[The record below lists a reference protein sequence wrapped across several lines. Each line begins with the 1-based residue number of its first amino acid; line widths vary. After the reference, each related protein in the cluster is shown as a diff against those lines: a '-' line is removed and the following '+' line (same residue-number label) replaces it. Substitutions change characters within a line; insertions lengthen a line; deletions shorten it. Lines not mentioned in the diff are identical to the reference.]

1 MAIPLRSQPSKKR
14 SVVASSKRAPRLS
27 VVAPRRR
34 RWPAAFV
41 GVAIFVVIGG
51 MLGAAV
57 FHTQLAQRQLEI
69 DSLERSVDDAS
80 ERFDEL
86 RRDRA
91 VLRSPERVADEAV
104 RLGMVRGT
112 TSEFVLIDPADLAR
126 QIAAG
131 GAAASDTIRILADT
145 DPLDQFRDVKAV
157 SAGQP

>member
-1 MAIPLRSQPSKKR
+1 MAIPLRGQPSKKR
-14 SVVASSKRAPRLS
+14 SVVSGGKRAPRLS

-34 RWPAAFV
+34 RWPAVFV
-41 GVAIFVVIGG
+41 GFAIFVVIGG

-69 DSLERSVDDAS
+69 DSLERSVDDAR

-91 VLRSPERVADEAV
+91 VLRSPERVAEEAV

-112 TSEFVLIDPADLAR
+112 TSEFVMIDSADLAR

-131 GAAASDTIRILADT
+131 GAAATDTVRILDDA